1 MEAIIPAIEK
11 MEQKNPYA
19 NFSKLFSTD
28 DGEIPFLKDIWGF
41 FSMKGVK
48 TVFVS
53 VNPMN
58 SFRLDLEIC
67 ENLGCPIRIFTNSD
81 TIEEKWAVVA
91 RTLKGRK
98 IDDADKDKPWLEG
111 IQKKWILPKNL
122 VVKRTSMDWS
132 SMFSE
137 IKQSPEGRVDLLKIE
152 AYNEEE
158 RMLLYSMLDNGF
170 RPGIL
175 LVKYTVDPDANVPA
189 MLTAGHLQ
197 MAGYR
202 LLSTNN
208 NWFLYVFT
216 DICYYDSCSWRDYS
230 NHNPLVRYIVEL
242 FDVKQKQQKALE
254 EKAVEEKA
262 VEEKKE
268 DTSPAELVV
277 ENVEGK

>member
-1 MEAIIPAIEK
+1 MD
-11 MEQKNPYA
+11 QKNPYA
-19 NFSKLFSTD
+19 NFSKLFATD

-53 VNPMN
+53 VNPNN

-67 ENLGCPIRIFTNSD
+67 ENLGCPIRIYTDSED
-81 TIEEKWAVVA
+81 IEQKWAIVS
-91 RTLKGRK
+91 RTLKARK
-98 IDDADKDKPWLEG
+98 IDDADKDKQWLEG

-122 VVKRTSMDWS
+122 LVKRAPIEWS
-132 SMFSE
+132 TVFPE
-137 IKQSPEGRVDLLKIE
+137 FKQSTEARVDILKIE
-152 AYNEEE
+152 AHDEKE

-189 MLTAGHLQ
+189 MLAAGHLQ
-197 MAGYR
+197 MSGYR
-202 LLSTNN
+202 LLSTQN
-208 NWFLYVFT
+208 NWFLYLYT
-216 DICYYDSCSWRDYS
+216 DVCYYDSCSWRDDA
-230 NHNPLVRYIVEL
+230 NQNPLVRYIVEL
-242 FDVKQKQQKALE
+242 FDSKQKMQKQLA
-254 EKAVEEKA
+254 A

-268 DTSPAELVV
+268 DVAPTEQVA

>member
-1 MEAIIPAIEK
+1 VEAIIPAFEK
-11 MEQKNPYA
+11 MEQKNPYLD
-19 NFSKLFSTD
+19 FSKLFSTD
-28 DGEIPFLKDIWGF
+28 DGDIPFLKDIWGF

-53 VNPMN
+53 VNPKN

-67 ENLGCPIRIFTNSD
+67 ENLGCPIRIFTD
-81 TIEEKWAVVA
+81 TDEIEQKWAVIS
-91 RTLKGRK
+91 RTLKSRK

-122 VVKRTSMDWS
+122 VVKRTPMDWS
-132 SMFSE
+132 SIFSE
-137 IKQSPEGRVDLLKIE
+137 IKQSSEGRIDLLKVE

-197 MAGYR
+197 MSGYR
-202 LLSTNN
+202 LLSANN
-208 NWFLYVFT
+208 NWFLYVYT
-216 DICYYDSCSWRDYS
+216 DICYYDSCSWRDDS

-242 FDVKQKQQKALE
+242 FDVKQKQQKS
-254 EKAVEEKA
+254 KVTP
-262 VEEKKE
+262 VE
-268 DTSPAELVV
+268 DTKSAEAVV
-277 ENVEGK
+277 ENVENK